1 MLKNYVGR
9 STCSFI
15 ASKFFLFFFFFLNIS
30 DTIHFI
36 FIGFV
41 CALIFLKKETAWY
54 CACTSS

>member
-15 ASKFFLFFFFFLNIS
+15 ASKFFFFFLNIS